1 MDPQTL
7 GDGPLLYLGT
17 FLFSLVSGLIPVV
30 NIEIYLLAVATYTRG
45 AALPIIVLATA
56 GQSLAKYILYLAG
69 RGLVRLPAEWMRKR
83 LERARHA
90 LDNHPKGAESV
101 VLFSAI
107 TGVPPIYGTSLAAGA
122 LRMPA
127 LRFLVPTTIGR
138 FIRFVVVF
146 FAPKVLLGVT
156 HFFSH
161 AS

>member
-30 NIEIYLLAVATYTRG
+30 NIEIYLLAVAAYTRG
-45 AALPIIVLATA
+45 ASVPIILLATA
-56 GQSLAKYILYLAG
+56 GQTLAKYILYLAG

-122 LRMPA
+122 LGMPP
-127 LRFLVPTTIGR
+127 LQFLVPTSFGR
-138 FIRFVVVF
+138 LLRFTVVF
-146 FAPKVLLGVT
+146 FAPRLWQTLMHGPSVAT
-156 HFFSH
+156 
-161 AS
+161 